1 MTIEKDTNFNRVML
15 QAILNWFSA
24 ADYPRANF
32 MIDNEIADLP
42 KAFADTADENG
53 QVIVNLSWKAT
64 RNMTFDDD
72 GVEFECRCN
81 GTVYVIFVPYI
92 SIIGYITNYGFSMW
106 SYMPTAIE
114 PSDEDVANEN
124 IVESATGEYAPK
136 MIRLSLT
143 QEEADKTRSDTVK
156 HLKLIQNHRTP
167 VVDQPVDPKNPSY
180 PFPVDRFKDY
190 NDKHKEREA
199 VQNPNKDVIFTGD
212 AAGIEF
218 HSRKKQPR
226 VRPSW
231 MTVIDGGK

>member
-15 QAILNWFSA
+15 KAILNWFAA

-32 MIDNEIADLP
+32 LIDNEIADMGEP
-42 KAFADTADENG
+42 WASTADDMG
-53 QVIVNLSWKAT
+53 QVTMNLSWKAT
-64 RNMTFDDD
+64 RDMVFDDD
-72 GVEFECRCN
+72 GVEFSCRCN
-81 GTVYVIFVPYI
+81 GIPYNVFVPYI

-114 PSDEDVANEN
+114 PSGEDVANEEV
-124 IVESATGEYAPK
+124 IGASGEYAPK
-136 MIRLSLT
+136 MIRLNIGKT
-143 QEEADKTRSDTVK
+143 EADKTRSDTVK

-167 VVDQPVDPKNPSY
+167 VVDSPVDPKSPSY
-180 PFPVDRFKDY
+180 PFPVDRFQDY
-190 NDKHKEREA
+190 NDKHQDREA
-199 VQNPNKDVIFTGD
+199 NNTPNKDVIFTGD

-226 VRPSW
+226 VRPDW